1 MSLKNLWF
9 LLPVVL
15 LLFVACNAQNKT
27 AAEREEF
34 QQQFESQI
42 ANLDQQIQDAR
53 DRASDLP
60 GDDRANVDE
69 SIARLEEQRSTLTS
83 KLETMKAAGDDK
95 WEAYKTD
102 LQEASK
108 DLDQA
113 YGNLQ
118 EAFKQ
123 AASPTN

>member
-1 MSLKNLWF
+1 MNLKKLWF

-27 AAEREEF
+27 AAGREEF
-34 QQQFESQI
+34 QRQFEAQI
-42 ANLDQQIQDAR
+42 ANLDQQIQDVK
-53 DRASDLP
+53 DRASDLS
-60 GDDRANVDE
+60 GDDRAKVDE
-69 SIARLEEQRSTLTS
+69 SIAKLEEQRSTLTS
-83 KLETMKAAGDDK
+83 KLEAMKAAGDDE

-123 AASPTN
+123 AASRTN